1 MTNDDTTDSIIDDAM
16 DLQRI
21 RKRIREFAAS
31 PKNVHFDELA
41 TLLDNHISALFSNYN
56 HHHSSSHHAFTV
68 GSETFTIAESK
79 RGNLKEVYV
88 KEFLN
93 HMEAVG
99 LYDPEEK
106 P

>member
-1 MTNDDTTDSIIDDAM
+1 M

-21 RKRIREFAAS
+21 RKRIRDIAAS
-31 PKNVHFDELA
+31 PKNIRFDELA
-41 TLLDNHISALFSNYN
+41 NLLDNHVSALFPNYN
-56 HHHSSSHHAFTV
+56 HHHRSSHHAFTL
-68 GSETFTIAESK
+68 GGQTFTVAEPK

-93 HMEAVG
+93 HMEALE